1 MFGYGRPNLFSDLES
16 VREAIDS
23 IDNSELQNWLQRLPE
38 TVVEKEPADV
48 LVLVFVIERLREVR
62 EC

>member
-48 LVLVFVIERLREVR
+48 LVLVFVVERLKEVR

>member
-1 MFGYGRPNLFSDLES
+1 MFGYTKPGLFPDLES
-16 VREAIDS
+16 IREAIDS
-23 IDNSELQNWLQRLPE
+23 VNTAELQNWMQQLPE